1 MNYKVI
7 IMKLTY
13 EQYLYEKTVLE
24 AYGYT
29 SITTYEEWKDIK
41 NKKINTIY
49 CHRIRYFRFL

>member
-13 EQYLYEKTVLE
+13 EQYLYEKSILE

-41 NKKINTIY
+41 NKKINTVEVY
-49 CHRIRYFRFL
+49 E